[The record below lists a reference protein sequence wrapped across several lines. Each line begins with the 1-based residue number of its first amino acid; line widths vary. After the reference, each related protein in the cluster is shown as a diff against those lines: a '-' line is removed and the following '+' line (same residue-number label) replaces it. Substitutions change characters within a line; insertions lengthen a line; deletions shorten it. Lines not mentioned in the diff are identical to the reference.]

1 MQEPHAQQAALAC
14 GVAAIVGRPNVGKS
28 TLLNAL
34 IGERLSITS
43 HHPQTT
49 RHRILGVLT
58 KPEVQIAFVDT
69 PGYQTKHSGAMPK
82 LMNRAVTQAITG
94 VDVVVL
100 VVEAM
105 KFGPADQQVLDLV
118 ARDVPL
124 VLAINKVDL
133 LADKQQ
139 LLPFIAQLS
148 GQRDFAAVV
157 PLSAEKSMQVDTLVQ
172 AISKLLPQSD
182 VPMFDV
188 DTLTDRSER
197 FLAAERVREKLF
209 RLTGDE
215 IPFSATVVI
224 EQWKDL
230 PGRKEIA
237 AAILVARESHK
248 KIVVGNKG
256 ERIKR
261 IGTEARQELQTL
273 FGCKVHLELWVKVR
287 EGWAQS
293 EASLR
298 SLGYE

>member
-1 MQEPHAQQAALAC
+1 MNDSATSGVMRC
-14 GVAAIVGRPNVGKS
+14 GMAAIVGRPNVGKS

-58 KPEVQIAFVDT
+58 RDDLQIAFVDT
-69 PGYQTKHSGAMPK
+69 PGYQTRHTGAMPK
-82 LMNRAVTQAITG
+82 MMNRTVTQAITG
-94 VDVVVL
+94 VDVAVL
-100 VVEAM
+100 VVEAL
-105 KFGPADQQVLDLV
+105 KFNEGDAQVLALIPK
-118 ARDVPL
+118 DVPL
-124 VLAINKVDL
+124 ILAVNKVDTV
-133 LADKQQ
+133 AEKGE
-139 LLPFIAQLS
+139 LLPFIEMLS
-148 GQRDFAAVV
+148 QKRDFAAVV
-157 PLSAEKSMQVDTLVQ
+157 PVSAEKRVQ
-172 AISKLLPQSD
+172 IEPLIESIGKLLPQSD
-182 VPMFDV
+182 GPLFDV

-215 IPFSATVVI
+215 IPFSTTVVI

-248 KIVVGNKG
+248 KIVIGNKG

-261 IGTEARQELQTL
+261 IGTEARQDLQTL
-273 FGCKVHLELWVKVR
+273 FDCKVHLELWVKVR

-293 EASLR
+293 EASLKA
-298 SLGYE
+298 LGYE

>member
-1 MQEPHAQQAALAC
+1 MSNLNAPGALAC
-14 GVAAIVGRPNVGKS
+14 GMAAIVGRPNVGKS

-58 KPEVQIAFVDT
+58 RQDAQIAFVDT
-69 PGYQTKHSGAMPK
+69 PGYQTKHAGAMPK
-82 LMNRAVTQAITG
+82 MMNRTVAQAITG
-94 VDVVVL
+94 VDVAVL
-100 VVEAM
+100 VIEAL
-105 KFGPADQQVLDLV
+105 KFGEADQQVLDLV
-118 ARDVPL
+118 PVDLPL
-124 VLAINKVDL
+124 ILAINKVDL
-133 LADKQQ
+133 LADKGV
-139 LLPFIAQLS
+139 LLPFIAEVS
-148 GQRDFAAVV
+148 SKRDFAAVV
-157 PLSAEKSMQVDTLVQ
+157 PVSAEKKVQTEALVQ
-172 AISKLLPQSD
+172 AITKLLPRSN
-182 VPMFDV
+182 VPLFDV

-215 IPFSATVVI
+215 IPFSTTVVI
-224 EQWKDL
+224 EQWKDE
-230 PGRKEIA
+230 PGRREIA

-248 KIVVGNKG
+248 KIVIGNKG

-261 IGTEARQELQTL
+261 IGTEARQDLQAL

-293 EASLR
+293 EASLKA
-298 SLGYE
+298 LGYE

>member
-1 MQEPHAQQAALAC
+1 MDQIASAGSYRC
-14 GVAAIVGRPNVGKS
+14 GMAAIVGRPNVGKS

-58 KPEVQIAFVDT
+58 QGNLQIAFVDT
-69 PGYQTKHSGAMPK
+69 PGYQTRHGGAMPK
-82 LMNRAVTQAITG
+82 MMNRTVTQAITG
-94 VDVVVL
+94 VDVAVL
-100 VVEAM
+100 VVEAL
-105 KFGPADQQVLDLV
+105 KFNEGDEQVLNLV
-118 ARDVPL
+118 PADVPL
-124 VLAINKVDL
+124 ILAINKIDTVP
-133 LADKQQ
+133 DKGA
-139 LLPFIAQLS
+139 LLPFIATLS
-148 GQRDFAAVV
+148 AKRDFAAVV
-157 PLSAEKSMQVDTLVQ
+157 PVSAEKRVQTDALVS
-172 AISKLLPQSD
+172 AIAKLLPHSEG
-182 VPMFDV
+182 PLFDV

-215 IPFSATVVI
+215 IPFSTTVVI
-224 EQWKDL
+224 EQWKDE

-248 KIVVGNKG
+248 KIVIGNKG

-261 IGTEARQELQTL
+261 IGTEARQDLQQL

-293 EASLR
+293 EASLKA
-298 SLGYE
+298 LGYE

>member
-1 MQEPHAQQAALAC
+1 M
-14 GVAAIVGRPNVGKS
+14 AAIIGRPNVGKS

-58 KPEVQIAFVDT
+58 RENVQIAFVDT
-69 PGYQTKHSGAMPK
+69 PGYQTQHSGAM
-82 LMNRAVTQAITG
+82 LSMMNRTVTQAITG
-94 VDVVVL
+94 VDVAVL
-100 VVEAM
+100 VIEAT
-105 KFGPADQQVLDLV
+105 KFTPADQQVLSLVPRDL
-118 ARDVPL
+118 PL
-124 VLAINKVDL
+124 ILAINKADL
-133 LADKQQ
+133 LPDKDQ
-139 LLPFIAQLS
+139 LLPLIAQIS
-148 GQRDFAAVV
+148 SQHRFAAIV
-157 PLSAEKSMQVDTLVQ
+157 PVSAQKNLQLETLIN
-172 AISKLLPQSD
+172 AITEHLPPSD
-182 VPMFDV
+182 VPLFDV

-215 IPFSATVVI
+215 IPFSTTVMI
-224 EQWKDL
+224 EQWKQAS
-230 PGRKEIA
+230 GRKEIA

-248 KIVVGNKG
+248 KIVIGNKG

-261 IGTEARQELQTL
+261 IGTEARQDLQQL

-293 EASLR
+293 EASLK
-298 SLGYE
+298 SLGYD